1 MSTGLLRKL
10 TVAAGHV
17 YTQDVNA
24 QRALPFGTFNG
35 EHRHAVAVRGFSLAE
50 IVDRREA
57 KIGRH
62 SHAHAHFCFL
72 LRGRYL
78 TGARGVE
85 GTCGPGTMLFHPAG
99 VTHGDRFH
107 PDSRGG
113 SFLAVS
119 IAPETM
125 ALAPSQGILIDH
137 EAGFTVGELPAL
149 GIRLYR
155 ELRSPDEVSPLVIE
169 GLALELLALAARE
182 TRRAGESMPVWLA
195 SAYEMIRDC
204 FRSRLTV
211 RQIAETLD
219 VDPLHLSRSF
229 RRKFGCSPGE
239 LLRQCRVRHAAELL
253 RSPNARLAEVAL
265 DSGFA
270 DQAQLTRTF
279 KRVTGLT
286 PGQYRKLTAS

>member
-1 MSTGLLRKL
+1 VKAR
-10 TVAAGHV
+10 
-17 YTQDVNA
+17 
-24 QRALPFGTFNG
+24 RAIPPLPFGTFNG
-35 EHRHAVAVRGFSLAE
+35 EHRHTVAVRGFSLTE
-50 IVDRREA
+50 VVDHRGVSVA
-57 KIGRH
+57 RH

-72 LRGRYL
+72 LKGRYL

-85 GTCGPGTMLFHPAG
+85 GTCGPATMLFHPAG
-99 VTHGDRFH
+99 VTHDDHFH

-119 IAPETM
+119 IAPETL
-125 ALAPSQGILIDH
+125 ALAGGHGGLIDH
-137 EAGFTVGELPAL
+137 EAGFTAGEPPAL

-155 ELRSPDEVSPLVIE
+155 ELRSRDEVSPLVLE

-182 TRRAGESMPVWLA
+182 TRRAKESTQAWLA

-211 RQIAETLD
+211 RQIAGTLG

-229 RRKFGCSPGE
+229 RRRFGCSPGD
-239 LLRQCRVRHAAELL
+239 LLRQCRVRRAAELL
-253 RSPNARLAEVAL
+253 GSRNASLAEVAL

-279 KRVTGLT
+279 KRITGLT
-286 PGQYRKLTAS
+286 PGQYRKLVAS

>member
-1 MSTGLLRKL
+1 MK
-10 TVAAGHV
+10 
-17 YTQDVNA
+17 A

-35 EHRHAVAVRGFSLAE
+35 EHRHTVAVRGFSLSE
-50 IVDRREA
+50 IVDRREQTIA
-57 KIGRH
+57 RH

-72 LRGRYL
+72 LKGRYL

-119 IAPETM
+119 IAPETL
-125 ALAPSQGILIDH
+125 ALAGGNGGKGSLIGH
-137 EAGFTVGELPAL
+137 EAGFTMGELPAL

-155 ELRSPDEVSPLVIE
+155 ELRSQDEMSPLVLE
-169 GLALELLALAARE
+169 GLALELLALTARE
-182 TRRAGESMPVWLA
+182 ARRAGESPPAWLA
-195 SAYEMIRDC
+195 SAYEMILDC

-229 RRKFGCSPGE
+229 RKKFGCSPGE

-253 RSPNARLAEVAL
+253 RSPNAHLAEVAL

-279 KRVTGLT
+279 KRITGLT
-286 PGQYRKLTAS
+286 PGQYRKLIAS

>member
-1 MSTGLLRKL
+1 M
-10 TVAAGHV
+10 
-17 YTQDVNA
+17 NA
-24 QRALPFGTFNG
+24 RRALNPLPFGTFNG
-35 EHRHAVAVRGFSLAE
+35 EHRHALAARGFSLSE
-50 IVDRREA
+50 VVDRREQTIA
-57 KIGRH
+57 RH
-62 SHAHAHFCFL
+62 SHAHAHFCFIL
-72 LRGRYL
+72 KGGYL

-85 GTCGPGTMLFHPAG
+85 GICGPATMLFHPAG
-99 VTHGDRFH
+99 ITHRDRFH

-119 IAPETM
+119 IMPEM
-125 ALAPSQGILIDH
+125 MELASAHGDLIDH
-137 EAGFTVGELPAL
+137 EAGFTAGELPTL
-149 GIRLYR
+149 GIRLHR
-155 ELRSPDEVSPLVIE
+155 EMRSLDEVSPLVLE
-169 GLALELLALAARE
+169 GLALELLAFAARE
-182 TRRAGESMPVWLA
+182 TRRAGEPGKHPPAWLA

-229 RRKFGCSPGE
+229 RKKFGCSPGD

-253 RSPNARLAEVAL
+253 RSRNASLAEVAL

-279 KRVTGLT
+279 KRITGLT
-286 PGQYRKLTAS
+286 PGQYRKLIAS